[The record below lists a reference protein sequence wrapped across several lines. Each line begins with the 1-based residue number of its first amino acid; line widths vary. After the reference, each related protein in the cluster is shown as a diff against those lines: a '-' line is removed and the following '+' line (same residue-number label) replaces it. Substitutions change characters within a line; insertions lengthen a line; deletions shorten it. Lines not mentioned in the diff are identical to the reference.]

1 MFNVNREK
9 CVACTQCIKDC
20 PVSDILLKDSKAYIK
35 NESCIKCGHCI
46 AICPTKAVSTND
58 YNMDDVIE
66 YNKEN
71 FSVDA
76 DNLLNFI
83 KFRRSVRRF
92 KNKEIEKEKLHKIIE
107 AGRVTETATNSQDV
121 SFTIVINKLNE
132 LRDLTYEAL
141 NKKGEYILA
150 NLTPETK
157 YLEKYAKLWIN
168 SYKLYKEDPIK
179 NDRILFNAPAVIIIT
194 ANTEINGALASS
206 NMELMTNALNLGT
219 FFSGFIQLAAKD
231 NKEILELL
239 KIKDKKIIACLVLG
253 YPDVTYKRTTPRKDA
268 DITWI

>member
-1 MFNVNREK
+1 
-9 CVACTQCIKDC
+9 
-20 PVSDILLKDSKAYIK
+20 
-35 NESCIKCGHCI
+35 
-46 AICPTKAVSTND
+46 
-58 YNMDDVIE
+58 MDDVIE

-83 KFRRSVRRF
+83 KFRTSVRRF

-121 SFTIVINKLNE
+121 SFTIVTNKLNE

-194 ANTEINGALASS
+194 ANT
-206 NMELMTNALNLGT
+206 
-219 FFSGFIQLAAKD
+219 
-231 NKEILELL
+231 
-239 KIKDKKIIACLVLG
+239 
-253 YPDVTYKRTTPRKDA
+253 
-268 DITWI
+268 

>member
-121 SFTIVINKLNE
+121 SFTIVTNKLNE

-219 FFSGFIQLAAKD
+219 FFSGFLVKASEN
-231 NKEILELL
+231 NKEI
-239 KIKDKKIIACLVLG
+239 KNNQSNK
-253 YPDVTYKRTTPRKDA
+253 
-268 DITWI
+268 

>member
-83 KFRRSVRRF
+83 KFRRSVRLF
-92 KNKEIEKEKLHKIIE
+92 KEKDVE
-107 AGRVTETATNSQDV
+107 ETAEQ
-121 SFTIVINKLNE
+121 I
-132 LRDLTYEAL
+132 YQ
-141 NKKGEYILA
+141 
-150 NLTPETK
+150 
-157 YLEKYAKLWIN
+157 
-168 SYKLYKEDPIK
+168 
-179 NDRILFNAPAVIIIT
+179 
-194 ANTEINGALASS
+194 NGV
-206 NMELMTNALNLGT
+206 T
-219 FFSGFIQLAAKD
+219 FYG
-231 NKEILELL
+231 
-239 KIKDKKIIACLVLG
+239 
-253 YPDVTYKRTTPRKDA
+253 RK
-268 DITWI
+268 